1 MCNNL
6 FAYLNRHW
14 VPRAKEEDKKDVY
27 TIYRLTLVVWR
38 DKFFMPL
45 RAQVFEAMMGLITRE
60 RNGEGV
66 NTQLIRSITD
76 CCVALGLDE
85 EDEVCPTI
93 FIHLLSSEALLSN
106 CRRPKKQTSW
116 MVSSLFTSNT
126 SRRIS

>member
-27 TIYRLTLVVWR
+27 DIYRLTLVVWR
-38 DKFFMPL
+38 DEFFIPL
-45 RAQVFEAMMGLITRE
+45 RTQVFEAMMGLITRE

-85 EDEVCPTI
+85 EEEVRQP
-93 FIHLLSSEALLSN
+93 
-106 CRRPKKQTSW
+106 PDP
-116 MVSSLFTSNT
+116 
-126 SRRIS
+126 SRRSSTTSCSSACALMLILVTPLP